1 MIRIDSQANSR
12 LKLLGKLRQRKNRKK
27 EGLFIAE
34 GVRLVEMAAD
44 SAWKISF
51 ALFSDSALEG
61 ERAKILAEGL
71 KADGVTAIAVSD
83 AIYGRLTN
91 TESPQGVMA
100 IVENG
105 LLDEGSL
112 SGLEL
117 SQNSQLLVL
126 DGVQDPGNAGTIIRT
141 ADAAGF
147 DGVICLDGTVD
158 LLNDKAV
165 RSSMG
170 SLFNIPVAAE
180 VSHDAFLAFCLKRGI
195 SLYVTALDE
204 TACPHFR
211 ADYKKKCAIV
221 LGNEGN
227 GVSDTMLK
235 ADGQRIYIPMSGS
248 AESLNVAIA
257 GAIVMYEAYRQR
269 G

>member
-1 MIRIDSQANSR
+1 
-12 LKLLGKLRQRKNRKK
+12 
-27 EGLFIAE
+27 
-34 GVRLVEMAAD
+34 
-44 SAWKISF
+44 
-51 ALFSDSALEG
+51 
-61 ERAKILAEGL
+61 
-71 KADGVTAIAVSD
+71 
-83 AIYGRLTN
+83 
-91 TESPQGVMA
+91 
-100 IVENG
+100 
-105 LLDEGSL
+105 
-112 SGLEL
+112 
-117 SQNSQLLVL
+117 
-126 DGVQDPGNAGTIIRT
+126 
-141 ADAAGF
+141 
-147 DGVICLDGTVD
+147 
-158 LLNDKAV
+158 
-165 RSSMG
+165 MG

-204 TACPHFR
+204 AACPHFS

-227 GVSDTMLK
+227 GVSDTILK